1 MRLSWQLL
9 IALCLFPCFSSE
21 AAPVRAS
28 FLNDSKA
35 LSETIGLLRAADCTS
50 DAVEAFRKAV
60 ERYNSSGID
69 LNVSA
74 FPSLR
79 QGFYSFGSVS
89 QLVAALPHKLCD
101 TKHPY
106 EFNCFDTVIAI
117 TADRLRVSRRDD
129 EIVGPI
135 LVPHNKTNGQFEIS
149 TVFTGKEAFTRAY
162 PAWYREITE
171 GAFPKSAADS
181 RRPLTAALFRCH
193 TLR

>member
-79 QGFYSFGSVS
+79 QGFYNRG
-89 QLVAALPHKLCD
+89 LLRAAQELAPDWVEVH
-101 TKHPY
+101 
-106 EFNCFDTVIAI
+106 FFDKTMGKMTGGRRNVQSPL
-117 TADRLRVSRRDD
+117 DVPRL
-129 EIVGPI
+129 GM
-135 LVPHNKTNGQFEIS
+135 
-149 TVFTGKEAFTRAY
+149 A
-162 PAWYREITE
+162 
-171 GAFPKSAADS
+171 
-181 RRPLTAALFRCH
+181 
-193 TLR
+193 